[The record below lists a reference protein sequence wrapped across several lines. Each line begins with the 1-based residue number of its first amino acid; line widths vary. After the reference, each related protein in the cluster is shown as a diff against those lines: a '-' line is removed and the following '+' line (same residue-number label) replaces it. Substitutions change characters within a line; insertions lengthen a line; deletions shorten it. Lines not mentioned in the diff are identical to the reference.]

1 MPSCVVKWC
10 KNNKTQKGKD
20 GVTFHGFPKGNIPW
34 RVDWIKVIR
43 SSRGEENWLPHE
55 RSLICSA
62 HFDKNDFYLTKK
74 GNCRLVTYAV
84 PKKLLSKPPDY
95 KEKPARRKPSRSSR
109 QCHDKLSS
117 SEASVSLRTSS
128 SLSHPTSIM
137 ETKAFDTTSSLP
149 QPPISM
155 GPIVIDSSPSSS
167 SVVSDSEEILSSQ
180 VSFYPNPV
188 ILLPQPSPSYGLLP
202 SVASNDVVT

>member
-10 KNNKTQKGKD
+10 KNNKTQKGKN
-20 GVTFHGFPKGNIPW
+20 GLTFHGFPKGNIPW

-95 KEKPARRKPSRSSR
+95 KEKPARRKPSRPSR

-128 SLSHPTSIM
+128 SLSH
-137 ETKAFDTTSSLP
+137 
-149 QPPISM
+149 PPISM

-180 VSFYPNPV
+180 VSFSPNPV